1 MYESGSV
8 RFSLELDRLD
18 KQTVIFA
25 YPHLFTNPFTLQVI
39 RLEIGVL
46 AGMLAKHVVSFYD
59 I

>member
-8 RFSLELDRLD
+8 RFSLELDRLA

-25 YPHLFTNPFTLQVI
+25 YPHLFTNPSTLQVI
-39 RLEIGVL
+39 RLEIGAL
-46 AGMLAKHVVSFYD
+46 AGMLAKHIVSLYD